1 MFYVFVYIYFVL
13 SKFYV
18 TLNSSFMM
26 INEKSAGNDCL
37 SLLAGISYQINHSC
51 WNDLLTDL
59 VLRNSRFG
67 NAVMFAEGCWACR
80 QRRAFVEKTGPIEEQ
95 AILSLKHLLFW
106 NFQLRSLCAYS
117 VHYQPVSR
125 TFSRFY
131 SCCTSVHVSTFVGV
145 TWVWNGRL
153 VHVRWRWWS

>member
-51 WNDLLTDL
+51 
-59 VLRNSRFG
+59 
-67 NAVMFAEGCWACR
+67 
-80 QRRAFVEKTGPIEEQ
+80 
-95 AILSLKHLLFW
+95 
-106 NFQLRSLCAYS
+106 
-117 VHYQPVSR
+117 
-125 TFSRFY
+125 
-131 SCCTSVHVSTFVGV
+131 
-145 TWVWNGRL
+145 
-153 VHVRWRWWS
+153 